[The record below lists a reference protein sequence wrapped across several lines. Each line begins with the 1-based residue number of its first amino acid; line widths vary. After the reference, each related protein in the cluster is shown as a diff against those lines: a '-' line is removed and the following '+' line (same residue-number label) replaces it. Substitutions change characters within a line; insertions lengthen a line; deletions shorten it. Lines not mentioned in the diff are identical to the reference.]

1 MNGVVSCFEEKV
13 MSLLLHPS
21 SIFNIH
27 HAPVST
33 ILSAYIRSNT
43 LMVAV
48 VNEGEGKGE

>member
-1 MNGVVSCFEEKV
+1 

-48 VNEGEGKGE
+48 VNGGRGKGSESVGY

>member
-1 MNGVVSCFEEKV
+1 

-48 VNEGEGKGE
+48 VNEGKGKEELWE